1 MTVTPK
7 EYIES
12 HTSPA
17 GEVLDAIERWAHLH
31 TAQPQM
37 LCGPYEGRLLTMLC
51 RSVQARCAV
60 EVGSYIG
67 YSTICI
73 ASGLADGG
81 LLHSFEVND
90 EMEQHIRRHL
100 EQASLVDRVRLHI
113 GDADKLLPKVL
124 CGGAGQ
130 VDFAFI
136 DAGKRQNRTFYD
148 RLVPMMREGGIIVVD
163 NVLWGSKVLDPDA
176 NKDADTQSVND
187 FNNYVQ
193 NDPRVENIM
202 LDVRDGL
209 LICSIL

>member
-17 GEVLDAIERWAHLH
+17 SEVLDAIERWAHLH

-73 ASGLADGG
+73 AAGLADGG

-100 EQASLVDRVRLHI
+100 EQASLADRVRLHI
-113 GDADKLLPKVL
+113 CDADKLLPKVL
-124 CGGAGQ
+124 SGVAGQ